1 MGNFEITDPLF
12 REAVE
17 AIDSGNT
24 SLLTR
29 LLRDHPQLAS
39 KRLDTPSE
47 GYFQYPY
54 LLWFVADNPIRNERL
69 PANITE
75 VTGIL
80 IDAVRQNARES
91 FQHQI
96 DYALGLVATGRI
108 PKECGVQIEM
118 IDLLIDE
125 GATPGNGLGALA
137 HGNSKAAH
145 RLVERG
151 GKLTLT
157 TAIGLDRNEDIERL
171 VGLATQEDK
180 QIALIASAYLG
191 KPGMIQYLIDRGADP
206 NAYIDHTSGFH
217 SHATALHQAVY
228 SGSLDCVKILIE
240 SGADLSLEDRVY
252 QGTPL
257 GWAQYLYR
265 ETNDDILKEKYS
277 QIEKFLL
284 AVKPG
289 RP

>member
-1 MGNFEITDPLF
+1 MNNFEITDPLF

-75 VTGIL
+75 VTRIL

-125 GATPGNGLGALA
+125 GATPGSSNGALA
-137 HGNSKAAH
+137 HGNSKAARH
-145 RLVERG
+145 LVERG

-157 TAIGLDRNEDIERL
+157 TAIGLDRKEDVEQLIRQ
-171 VGLATQEDK
+171 ATVQDK
-180 QIALIASAYLG
+180 QIALIASAYFG
-191 KPGMIQYLIDRGADP
+191 KPGMVRYVIDSGVDV
-206 NAYIDHTSGFH
+206 NAYIDRSSGFH

-228 SGSLDCVKILIE
+228 SGSLDCVKILTE
-240 SGADLSLEDRVY
+240 SGADLNLEDRVY

-257 GWAQYLYR
+257 EWAQYLYR
-265 ETNDDILKEKYS
+265 ETNDEILKEKYA

-284 AVKPG
+284 AIKPG
-289 RP
+289 RT

>member
-17 AIDSGNT
+17 AIDRGNT
-24 SLLTR
+24 NLLTR

-75 VTGIL
+75 VTRIL
-80 IDAVRQNARES
+80 IDAVRQNAGES
-91 FQHQI
+91 FQDQV

-118 IDLLIDE
+118 MDLLIDE
-125 GATPGNGLGALA
+125 GATPGSGNGALA
-137 HGNSKAAH
+137 HGNAKAAQ

-157 TAIGLDRNEDIERL
+157 TAIGLDRKEDVERL
-171 VGLATQEDK
+171 IRQATLQDK
-180 QIALIASAYLG
+180 QIALIASAYFG
-191 KPGMIQYLIDRGADP
+191 NPGMVRYVIDSGVDV
-206 NAYIDHTSGFH
+206 NAYIDRSSGFH

-228 SGSLDCVKILIE
+228 SGSLDCVKVLIE
-240 SGADLSLEDRVY
+240 KGADLNLEDRIY

-265 ETNDDILKEKYS
+265 ETNDEILKEKYS

-284 AVKPG
+284 AITPG
-289 RP
+289 ET

>member
-12 REAVE
+12 RKAVE
-17 AIDSGNT
+17 AIDSGST
-24 SLLTR
+24 GVLKR
-29 LLRDHPQLAS
+29 LLQDHPKLAS
-39 KRLDTPSE
+39 KRLDKPSE

-75 VTGIL
+75 VTRIL
-80 IDAVRQNARES
+80 IDAVRQNAGES
-91 FQHQI
+91 FQDQV

-118 IDLLIDE
+118 MDLLIDE
-125 GATPGNGLGALA
+125 GATPGSGNGALA
-137 HGNSKAAH
+137 HGNAKAAQ

-157 TAIGLDRNEDIERL
+157 TAIGLDRKEDVERL
-171 VGLATQEDK
+171 IRQATLQDK
-180 QIALIASAYLG
+180 QIALIASAYFG
-191 KPGMIQYLIDRGADP
+191 NPGMVRYVIDSGVDV
-206 NAYIDHTSGFH
+206 NAYIDRSSGFH

-228 SGSLDCVKILIE
+228 SGSLDCVKILTE
-240 SGADLSLEDRVY
+240 SGADLNLEDRVY

-257 GWAQYLYR
+257 EWAQYLYR
-265 ETNDDILKEKYS
+265 ETNDEILKEKYA

-284 AVKPG
+284 AIKPG
-289 RP
+289 RT